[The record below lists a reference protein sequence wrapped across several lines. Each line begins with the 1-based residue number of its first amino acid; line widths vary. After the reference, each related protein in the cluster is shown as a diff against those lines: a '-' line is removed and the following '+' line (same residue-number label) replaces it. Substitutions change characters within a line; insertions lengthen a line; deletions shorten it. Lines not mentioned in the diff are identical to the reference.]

1 MVVCFLEDRVV
12 CLIVFGWFIVID
24 FFGFVN
30 DKFKEFFI
38 LMFVGKEMI
47 SVRSFGWFDWLKDL
61 MMLKNFG

>member
-38 LMFVGKEMI
+38 LMFVSKEMM
-47 SVRSFGWFDWLKDL
+47 SVRCFGRFDWLKDL